1 MYKVPGTCT
10 MLGKGTYIENFYWM
24 LLFLQHKAMQPQK
37 NTSTTNGIKT
47 IIGKFRKVV
56 LKNV

>member
-1 MYKVPGTCT
+1 MEAEEAAFVN
-10 MLGKGTYIENFYWM
+10 IENFYQM